1 MLNDNI
7 INFYLSYLLTQYID
21 RALEV
26 AHIDKSVGVEY
37 VRKRALSTSGEDMEE
52 ETEDPL
58 QSTLH
63 SIFDRFEIATTFLYP
78 QLHRLS
84 SVCLAAI
91 SHNL

>member
-7 INFYLSYLLTQYID
+7 INFYLSYILTQYID

-37 VRKRALSTSGEDMEE
+37 VRKRALSTNRTDIEE
-52 ETEDPL
+52 EIEDPL

>member
-1 MLNDNI
+1 MLNDSI

-21 RALEV
+21 HALEV

-37 VRKRALSTSGEDMEE
+37 VRKRDLSVNGPDMEE
-52 ETEDPL
+52 EIENPL

-84 SVCLAAI
+84 SVWLNAVM
-91 SHNL
+91 HHL

>member
-21 RALEV
+21 RSLEA
-26 AHIDKSVGVEY
+26 AHIDKSAGVEY
-37 VRKRALSTSGEDMEE
+37 VRKRALSINGTNMEE
-52 ETEDPL
+52 EEPEGSL

-84 SVCLAAI
+84 SV
-91 SHNL
+91 